1 MQINN
6 GKAIQLLALCY
17 TLMHIDIH
25 VYVLTLYNVHSL
37 YFLSVIVAYFLNA
50 IFLKKLETTKKVKLE
65 KLINI
70 AMISLALKSFY
81 IQ

>member
-6 GKAIQLLALCY
+6 GH
-17 TLMHIDIH
+17 MHIDKH
-25 VYVLTLYNVHSL
+25 VYVLTLYNVHSP
-37 YFLSVIVAYFLNA
+37 YFLSVVVTYFLNV
-50 IFLKKLETTKKVKLE
+50 IFNNILETTKKVKLE

-81 IQ
+81 IQQCGS